1 MSRVAAATEFVAV
14 ALLAISEEARLY
26 MVFLA
31 MSNEWNQDKRK
42 KGLARGGGQQN
53 QGLRIHPESRAV
65 AAVCLKGRSSTR

>member
-1 MSRVAAATEFVAV
+1 LHRNPNAHTYRLLIFKERFTFRVAAATEFVAV

-42 KGLARGGGQQN
+42 KGL
-53 QGLRIHPESRAV
+53 PE
-65 AAVCLKGRSSTR
+65 G